1 MDPFATKGIE
11 YLLVFGYLSLLVPF
25 WLYLSWVARRQQP
38 EVALATSASRAAT
51 RKPWFEVPEGFHFHR
66 GHTWARPDEGEVL
79 RVGMD
84 DFAQKLLGEPSA
96 LLLPKVGDYVAQGEK
111 GWGLRVDGHE
121 VDLLSPLNGEVVAV
135 NQDAIR
141 DPELVCQD
149 PYGQGW
155 LMKVRAGRPK
165 TALKNLLPK
174 ELAQVW
180 MDKTI
185 GQLGGLMQGEL
196 GPVLQDG
203 GIPMQGFA
211 RQLGGDRWP
220 EVAAQLLMTQE

>member
-11 YLLVFGYLSLLVPF
+11 YLLVFGYLFLLVPF
-25 WLYLSWVARRQQP
+25 WLLLSWIARQQQP
-38 EVALATSASRAAT
+38 VAAVASASRAMAP
-51 RKPWFEVPEGFHFHR
+51 RPWFEVPEGFHFHR
-66 GHTWARPDEGEVL
+66 GHTWARPDDGGVL
-79 RVGMD
+79 RVGID
-84 DFAQKLLGEPSA
+84 DFAQQLIGEPSS
-96 LLLPKVGDYVAQGEK
+96 LILPQVGDHVAQGER
-111 GWGLRVDGHE
+111 GWQLQVEDHE

-149 PYGQGW
+149 PYGRGW
-155 LMKVRAGRPK
+155 LMKVRARSPK
-165 TALKNLLPK
+165 TALKNLLPDK
-174 ELAQVW
+174 LAQAW
-180 MDKTI
+180 MDEAA
-185 GQLGGLMQGEL
+185 GQLGRLMGGEL

-203 GIPMQGFA
+203 GTPIRGFA